1 MSFANN
7 EASQKSLCARLAR
20 VEGQLRV
27 LQKLIQSDAEPEKVA
42 QQMAAARKAL
52 DNGGYIYVWQEMLP
66 DGCRVRVLDNGRGIP
81 PEALTHLTEA
91 FYRVDKSRSRAQGGA
106 GLGLSLCNEIVQLHD
121 PSAHAEMQAIR
132 SATHLAQDPSLA
144 GCTIY
149 ASGHPC
155 PMCLAAIVMTGME
168 RVFFAFDNV
177 DAAPYG
183 LSSEGTYQR
192 LRLSL
197 DPSPLPIARVET
209 GVSAAQLYGDAP
221 WSL

>member
-1 MSFANN
+1 MSSNEVALMRQAVQLAHAN
-7 EASQKSLCARLAR
+7 
-20 VEGQLRV
+20 
-27 LQKLIQSDAEPEKVA
+27 
-42 QQMAAARKAL
+42 QQR
-52 DNGGYIYVWQEMLP
+52 GGRPFGAVIVR
-66 DGCRVRVLDNGRGIP
+66 DGAVIATGV
-81 PEALTHLTEA
+81 
-91 FYRVDKSRSRAQGGA
+91 
-106 GLGLSLCNEIVQLHD
+106 NEIVQLHD

>member
-1 MSFANN
+1 MSSNEVALMRQAVQLAHAN
-7 EASQKSLCARLAR
+7 
-20 VEGQLRV
+20 
-27 LQKLIQSDAEPEKVA
+27 
-42 QQMAAARKAL
+42 QQR
-52 DNGGYIYVWQEMLP
+52 GGRPFGAVIVR
-66 DGCRVRVLDNGRGIP
+66 DGAVIATGV
-81 PEALTHLTEA
+81 
-91 FYRVDKSRSRAQGGA
+91 
-106 GLGLSLCNEIVQLHD
+106 NEIVQLHD

-197 DPSPLPIARVET
+197 SPPPLPIARVET

-221 WSL
+221 WTL

>member
-1 MSFANN
+1 MRQAVQLAHAN
-7 EASQKSLCARLAR
+7 
-20 VEGQLRV
+20 
-27 LQKLIQSDAEPEKVA
+27 
-42 QQMAAARKAL
+42 QQR
-52 DNGGYIYVWQEMLP
+52 GGRPFGAVIVR
-66 DGCRVRVLDNGRGIP
+66 DGAVIATGV
-81 PEALTHLTEA
+81 
-91 FYRVDKSRSRAQGGA
+91 
-106 GLGLSLCNEIVQLHD
+106 NEIVQLHD

-197 DPSPLPIARVET
+197 SPPPLPIARVET

-221 WSL
+221 WTL

>member
-1 MSFANN
+1 MSSNEVALMRQAVQLAHAN
-7 EASQKSLCARLAR
+7 
-20 VEGQLRV
+20 
-27 LQKLIQSDAEPEKVA
+27 
-42 QQMAAARKAL
+42 QQR
-52 DNGGYIYVWQEMLP
+52 GGRPFGAVIVR
-66 DGCRVRVLDNGRGIP
+66 DGAVIATGV
-81 PEALTHLTEA
+81 
-91 FYRVDKSRSRAQGGA
+91 
-106 GLGLSLCNEIVQLHD
+106 NEIVQLHD

-168 RVFFAFDNV
+168 RVFFVFVYV

-192 LRLSL
+192 LRLNL
-197 DPSPLPIARVET
+197 DPAPLPIARVET

-221 WSL
+221 WAL

>member
-1 MSFANN
+1 MSSNEVALMRQAVQLAHAN
-7 EASQKSLCARLAR
+7 
-20 VEGQLRV
+20 
-27 LQKLIQSDAEPEKVA
+27 
-42 QQMAAARKAL
+42 QQR
-52 DNGGYIYVWQEMLP
+52 GGRPFGAVIVR
-66 DGCRVRVLDNGRGIP
+66 DGAVIATGV
-81 PEALTHLTEA
+81 
-91 FYRVDKSRSRAQGGA
+91 
-106 GLGLSLCNEIVQLHD
+106 NEIVQLHD

-192 LRLSL
+192 LRLNL
-197 DPSPLPIARVET
+197 DPAPLPIARVET
-209 GVSAAQLYGDAP
+209 GVSAAQLYGDAA
-221 WSL
+221 WAL

>member
-1 MSFANN
+1 MSSNEVALMRQAVQLAHAN
-7 EASQKSLCARLAR
+7 
-20 VEGQLRV
+20 
-27 LQKLIQSDAEPEKVA
+27 
-42 QQMAAARKAL
+42 QQR
-52 DNGGYIYVWQEMLP
+52 GGRPFGAVIVR
-66 DGCRVRVLDNGRGIP
+66 DGAVIATGV
-81 PEALTHLTEA
+81 
-91 FYRVDKSRSRAQGGA
+91 
-106 GLGLSLCNEIVQLHD
+106 NEIVQLHD

-192 LRLSL
+192 LRLNL
-197 DPSPLPIARVET
+197 DPAPLPIARVET

-221 WSL
+221 WAL

>member
-1 MSFANN
+1 MSSNEVALMRQAVQLAHAN
-7 EASQKSLCARLAR
+7 
-20 VEGQLRV
+20 
-27 LQKLIQSDAEPEKVA
+27 
-42 QQMAAARKAL
+42 QQR
-52 DNGGYIYVWQEMLP
+52 GGRPFGAVIVR
-66 DGCRVRVLDNGRGIP
+66 DGAVIATGV
-81 PEALTHLTEA
+81 
-91 FYRVDKSRSRAQGGA
+91 
-106 GLGLSLCNEIVQLHD
+106 NEILQLHD

-177 DAAPYG
+177 DAAPYN

-221 WSL
+221 WAL

>member
-1 MSFANN
+1 MRQAVQLAHAN
-7 EASQKSLCARLAR
+7 
-20 VEGQLRV
+20 
-27 LQKLIQSDAEPEKVA
+27 
-42 QQMAAARKAL
+42 QQR
-52 DNGGYIYVWQEMLP
+52 GGRPFGAVIVR
-66 DGCRVRVLDNGRGIP
+66 DGAVIATGV
-81 PEALTHLTEA
+81 
-91 FYRVDKSRSRAQGGA
+91 
-106 GLGLSLCNEIVQLHD
+106 NEIVQLHD

-197 DPSPLPIARVET
+197 SPPPLPIARVET

>member
-1 MSFANN
+1 MSSN
-7 EASQKSLCARLAR
+7 EVALMRQAVQLAH
-20 VEGQLRV
+20 
-27 LQKLIQSDAEPEKVA
+27 SN
-42 QQMAAARKAL
+42 QQR
-52 DNGGYIYVWQEMLP
+52 GGRPFGAVIVR
-66 DGCRVRVLDNGRGIP
+66 DGAVIATGV
-81 PEALTHLTEA
+81 
-91 FYRVDKSRSRAQGGA
+91 
-106 GLGLSLCNEIVQLHD
+106 NEIVQLHD

-197 DPSPLPIARVET
+197 SPPPLPIARVET

-221 WSL
+221 WAL

>member
-1 MSFANN
+1 MS
-7 EASQKSLCARLAR
+7 S
-20 VEGQLRV
+20 V
-27 LQKLIQSDAEPEKVA
+27 LVKD
-42 QQMAAARKAL
+42 
-52 DNGGYIYVWQEMLP
+52 DIYYMQ
-66 DGCRVRVLDNGRGIP
+66 
-81 PEALTHLTEA
+81 EALKQANLA
-91 FYRVDKSRSRAQGGA
+91 FDIDEVPIGAIIVCRDKIVARAHN
-106 GLGLSLCNEIVQLHD
+106 LSMRLND
-121 PSAHAEMQAIR
+121 FTAHAEMQAIR

>member
-1 MSFANN
+1 MSSNEVALMRQAVQLAHAN
-7 EASQKSLCARLAR
+7 
-20 VEGQLRV
+20 
-27 LQKLIQSDAEPEKVA
+27 
-42 QQMAAARKAL
+42 QQR
-52 DNGGYIYVWQEMLP
+52 GGRPFGAVIVR
-66 DGCRVRVLDNGRGIP
+66 DGAVIATGV
-81 PEALTHLTEA
+81 
-91 FYRVDKSRSRAQGGA
+91 
-106 GLGLSLCNEIVQLHD
+106 NEIVQLHD

-221 WSL
+221 WTL

>member
-1 MSFANN
+1 MSSNEVAHMRQAVQLAHAN
-7 EASQKSLCARLAR
+7 
-20 VEGQLRV
+20 
-27 LQKLIQSDAEPEKVA
+27 
-42 QQMAAARKAL
+42 QQR
-52 DNGGYIYVWQEMLP
+52 GGRPFGAVIVR
-66 DGCRVRVLDNGRGIP
+66 DGAVIATGV
-81 PEALTHLTEA
+81 
-91 FYRVDKSRSRAQGGA
+91 
-106 GLGLSLCNEIVQLHD
+106 NEIVQLHD

-192 LRLSL
+192 LRLRLS
-197 DPSPLPIARVET
+197 PPPLPIARVET

>member
-1 MSFANN
+1 MSSNEVALMRQAVQLAHAN
-7 EASQKSLCARLAR
+7 
-20 VEGQLRV
+20 
-27 LQKLIQSDAEPEKVA
+27 
-42 QQMAAARKAL
+42 QQR
-52 DNGGYIYVWQEMLP
+52 GGRPFGAVIVR
-66 DGCRVRVLDNGRGIP
+66 DGAVIATGV
-81 PEALTHLTEA
+81 
-91 FYRVDKSRSRAQGGA
+91 
-106 GLGLSLCNEIVQLHD
+106 NEIVQLHD

-197 DPSPLPIARVET
+197 DPSPLPIVRVET

>member
-1 MSFANN
+1 MRQAVQLAHAN
-7 EASQKSLCARLAR
+7 
-20 VEGQLRV
+20 
-27 LQKLIQSDAEPEKVA
+27 
-42 QQMAAARKAL
+42 QQR
-52 DNGGYIYVWQEMLP
+52 GGRPFGAVIVR
-66 DGCRVRVLDNGRGIP
+66 DGAVIATGV
-81 PEALTHLTEA
+81 
-91 FYRVDKSRSRAQGGA
+91 
-106 GLGLSLCNEIVQLHD
+106 NEIVQLHD

-221 WSL
+221 WTL

>member
-1 MSFANN
+1 MSSNEVALMRQAVQLAHAN
-7 EASQKSLCARLAR
+7 
-20 VEGQLRV
+20 
-27 LQKLIQSDAEPEKVA
+27 
-42 QQMAAARKAL
+42 QQR
-52 DNGGYIYVWQEMLP
+52 GGRPFGAVIVR
-66 DGCRVRVLDNGRGIP
+66 DGAVIATGV
-81 PEALTHLTEA
+81 
-91 FYRVDKSRSRAQGGA
+91 
-106 GLGLSLCNEIVQLHD
+106 NEIVQLHD

-183 LSSEGTYQR
+183 LSSEVTYQR
-192 LRLSL
+192 LRLNL
-197 DPSPLPIARVET
+197 DPAPLPIARVET

-221 WSL
+221 WAL

>member
-1 MSFANN
+1 MSSNEVAHMRQAVQLAHAN
-7 EASQKSLCARLAR
+7 
-20 VEGQLRV
+20 
-27 LQKLIQSDAEPEKVA
+27 
-42 QQMAAARKAL
+42 QQR
-52 DNGGYIYVWQEMLP
+52 GGRPFGAVIVR
-66 DGCRVRVLDNGRGIP
+66 DGAVIATGV
-81 PEALTHLTEA
+81 
-91 FYRVDKSRSRAQGGA
+91 
-106 GLGLSLCNEIVQLHD
+106 NEIVQLHD

-197 DPSPLPIARVET
+197 DPSPLPIVRVET

-221 WSL
+221 WTL

>member
-1 MSFANN
+1 MQLAHAN
-7 EASQKSLCARLAR
+7 
-20 VEGQLRV
+20 
-27 LQKLIQSDAEPEKVA
+27 
-42 QQMAAARKAL
+42 QQR
-52 DNGGYIYVWQEMLP
+52 GGRPFGAVIVR
-66 DGCRVRVLDNGRGIP
+66 DGAVIATGV
-81 PEALTHLTEA
+81 
-91 FYRVDKSRSRAQGGA
+91 
-106 GLGLSLCNEIVQLHD
+106 NEIVQLHD

-197 DPSPLPIARVET
+197 DPSPLPIVRVET

-221 WSL
+221 WTL

>member
-1 MSFANN
+1 MRQAVQLAHAN
-7 EASQKSLCARLAR
+7 
-20 VEGQLRV
+20 
-27 LQKLIQSDAEPEKVA
+27 
-42 QQMAAARKAL
+42 QQR
-52 DNGGYIYVWQEMLP
+52 GGRPFGAVIVR
-66 DGCRVRVLDNGRGIP
+66 DGAVIATGV
-81 PEALTHLTEA
+81 
-91 FYRVDKSRSRAQGGA
+91 
-106 GLGLSLCNEIVQLHD
+106 NEIVQLHD

-197 DPSPLPIARVET
+197 SPPPLPIARVET

-221 WSL
+221 WAL

>member
-1 MSFANN
+1 MSSNEVALMRQAVQLAHAN
-7 EASQKSLCARLAR
+7 
-20 VEGQLRV
+20 
-27 LQKLIQSDAEPEKVA
+27 
-42 QQMAAARKAL
+42 QQR
-52 DNGGYIYVWQEMLP
+52 GGRPFGAVIVR
-66 DGCRVRVLDNGRGIP
+66 DGAVIATGV
-81 PEALTHLTEA
+81 
-91 FYRVDKSRSRAQGGA
+91 
-106 GLGLSLCNEIVQLHD
+106 NEIVQLHD

-221 WSL
+221 WAL

>member
-1 MSFANN
+1 MSSNEVALMRQAVQLAHAN
-7 EASQKSLCARLAR
+7 
-20 VEGQLRV
+20 
-27 LQKLIQSDAEPEKVA
+27 
-42 QQMAAARKAL
+42 QQR
-52 DNGGYIYVWQEMLP
+52 GGRPFGAVIVR
-66 DGCRVRVLDNGRGIP
+66 DGAVIATGV
-81 PEALTHLTEA
+81 
-91 FYRVDKSRSRAQGGA
+91 
-106 GLGLSLCNEIVQLHD
+106 NEIVQLHD

-197 DPSPLPIARVET
+197 DPSPLPIVRVET

-221 WSL
+221 WTL

>member
-1 MSFANN
+1 MRQAVQLAHAN
-7 EASQKSLCARLAR
+7 
-20 VEGQLRV
+20 
-27 LQKLIQSDAEPEKVA
+27 
-42 QQMAAARKAL
+42 QQR
-52 DNGGYIYVWQEMLP
+52 GGRPFGAVIVR
-66 DGCRVRVLDNGRGIP
+66 DGAVIATGV
-81 PEALTHLTEA
+81 
-91 FYRVDKSRSRAQGGA
+91 
-106 GLGLSLCNEIVQLHD
+106 NEIVQLHD

>member
-1 MSFANN
+1 MSSNEVALMRQAVQLAHAN
-7 EASQKSLCARLAR
+7 
-20 VEGQLRV
+20 
-27 LQKLIQSDAEPEKVA
+27 
-42 QQMAAARKAL
+42 QQR
-52 DNGGYIYVWQEMLP
+52 GGRPFGAVIVR
-66 DGCRVRVLDNGRGIP
+66 DGAVIATGV
-81 PEALTHLTEA
+81 
-91 FYRVDKSRSRAQGGA
+91 
-106 GLGLSLCNEIVQLHD
+106 NEIVQLHD

-197 DPSPLPIARVET
+197 SPPPLPIARVET

-221 WSL
+221 WAL

>member
-1 MSFANN
+1 MSSN
-7 EASQKSLCARLAR
+7 EVALMRQAVQLAH
-20 VEGQLRV
+20 
-27 LQKLIQSDAEPEKVA
+27 SN
-42 QQMAAARKAL
+42 QQR
-52 DNGGYIYVWQEMLP
+52 GGRPFGAVIVR
-66 DGCRVRVLDNGRGIP
+66 DGAVIATGV
-81 PEALTHLTEA
+81 
-91 FYRVDKSRSRAQGGA
+91 
-106 GLGLSLCNEIVQLHD
+106 NEIVQLHD

-221 WSL
+221 WAL

>member
-1 MSFANN
+1 MSSNEVAHMRQAVQLAHAN
-7 EASQKSLCARLAR
+7 
-20 VEGQLRV
+20 
-27 LQKLIQSDAEPEKVA
+27 
-42 QQMAAARKAL
+42 QQR
-52 DNGGYIYVWQEMLP
+52 GGRPFGAVIVR
-66 DGCRVRVLDNGRGIP
+66 DGAVIATGV
-81 PEALTHLTEA
+81 
-91 FYRVDKSRSRAQGGA
+91 
-106 GLGLSLCNEIVQLHD
+106 NEIVQLHD

-177 DAAPYG
+177 DAAPYN

-221 WSL
+221 WTL

>member
-1 MSFANN
+1 MRQAVQLAHAN
-7 EASQKSLCARLAR
+7 
-20 VEGQLRV
+20 
-27 LQKLIQSDAEPEKVA
+27 
-42 QQMAAARKAL
+42 QQR
-52 DNGGYIYVWQEMLP
+52 GGRPFGAVIVR
-66 DGCRVRVLDNGRGIP
+66 DGAVIATGV
-81 PEALTHLTEA
+81 
-91 FYRVDKSRSRAQGGA
+91 
-106 GLGLSLCNEIVQLHD
+106 NEIVQLHD

-197 DPSPLPIARVET
+197 DPSPLPIVRVET

-221 WSL
+221 WTL